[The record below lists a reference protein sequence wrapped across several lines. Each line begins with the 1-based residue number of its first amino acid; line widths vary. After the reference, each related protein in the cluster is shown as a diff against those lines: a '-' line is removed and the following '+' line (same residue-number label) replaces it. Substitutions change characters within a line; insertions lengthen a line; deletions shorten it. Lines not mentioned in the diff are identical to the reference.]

1 MLRVLW
7 LVCGLVVACALPVV
21 LTACGGSSEQ
31 PATKATTTTAKP
43 AAGATP
49 TTMAP
54 AAKSDEEDEDEY
66 ELDVIAEAE
75 PDEGAPPLKVQFTA
89 SVEEE
94 EGGPWT
100 FAWDFGDGSK
110 STEQNPVHTYA
121 KVGEYTATLT
131 VTDQKGNKGTDEI
144 DIFVETDEDGGGE

>member
-1 MLRVLW
+1 MRST
-7 LVCGLVVACALPVV
+7 LVRAGLAITMFGLA
-21 LTACGGSSEQ
+21 ACGGSDQ
-31 PATKATTTTAKP
+31 PPATSTTPTTAAP
-43 AAGATP
+43 RAVTP
-49 TTMAP
+49 TTMAAVP
-54 AAKSDEEDEDEY
+54 EEDEY

-94 EGGPWT
+94 TGGPFT

-131 VTDQKGNKGTDEI
+131 VTNQKNNKGTDEI
-144 DIFVETDEDGGGE
+144 DIFVETDEEGGAE

>member
-1 MLRVLW
+1 SRPLSLS
-7 LVCGLVVACALPVV
+7 AV
-21 LTACGGSSEQ
+21 LT
-31 PATKATTTTAKP
+31 P
-43 AAGATP
+43 AAGTPEKPAPKGAPTTSAPPAAGTP

-54 AAKSDEEDEDEY
+54 AANPDEEEEDEN

-110 STEQNPVHTYA
+110 SAEQNPVHTYD
-121 KVGEYTATLT
+121 KVGEYTA
-131 VTDQKGNKGTDEI
+131 
-144 DIFVETDEDGGGE
+144 

>member
-1 MLRVLW
+1 MRSFVW
-7 LVCGLVVACALPVV
+7 LTCLVAFPLA
-21 LTACGGSSEQ
+21 LTACGGSEET
-31 PATKATTTTAKP
+31 PTKTTVPQA
-43 AAGATP
+43 ATP

-54 AAKSDEEDEDEY
+54 AADADDDEDAY

-100 FAWDFGDGSK
+100 FAWDFGDGNK
-110 STEQNPVHTYA
+110 STDQNPVHTYE

-131 VTDQKGNKGTDEI
+131 VTDSKTNKGTDEI
-144 DIFVETDEDGGGE
+144 DIFVETEEDLAE